1 MTNSEKIQY
10 LYKEKGYSIQDASR
24 KVKYDTLIEDI
35 NKEPISRSLTDLL
48 KRILDSKK

>member
-24 KVKYDTLIEDI
+24 KVNYDILIEDI
-35 NKEPISRSLTDLL
+35 N
-48 KRILDSKK
+48 